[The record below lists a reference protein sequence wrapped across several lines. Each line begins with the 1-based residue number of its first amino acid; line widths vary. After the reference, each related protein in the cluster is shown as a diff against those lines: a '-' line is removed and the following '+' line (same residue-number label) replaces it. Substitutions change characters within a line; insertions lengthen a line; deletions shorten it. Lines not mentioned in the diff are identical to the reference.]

1 MTTPNSFENT
11 PIDAKDGT
19 LRYFL
24 SLPDGSDNETPI
36 EELSNI
42 AKEEPARGD
51 HWEVVKEGE
60 YKEMPLSI
68 LENLLGTS
76 TVSDDE
82 KEQAQVMKFIK
93 KQSSFTGD
101 HFKQKYPGFP
111 ERFYGILEEES
122 RMHLKMEFDT
132 ALNSVSLEKV

>member
-93 KQSSFTGD
+93 KTVVV
-101 HFKQKYPGFP
+101 Y
-111 ERFYGILEEES
+111 R
-122 RMHLKMEFDT
+122 
-132 ALNSVSLEKV
+132 

>member
-76 TVSDDE
+76 TMDWDGAE
-82 KEQAQVMKFIK
+82 MLRDK
-93 KQSSFTGD
+93 
-101 HFKQKYPGFP
+101 HF
-111 ERFYGILEEES
+111 
-122 RMHLKMEFDT
+122 
-132 ALNSVSLEKV
+132 